1 MLSTIAFVALALS
14 CAVQAVFLLIGK
26 SRRDYYSRPL
36 LAAAGALLVAE
47 LVRRSLIIGFVAIT
61 GTFEALTLF
70 AAAVS
75 LLLFAWRLLAREK
88 TQPIVLFIG
97 SFIAFALLAL
107 ASSPLVPKDVL
118 PPVPALR
125 SGWLVLH
132 ISLAFAGEAFFA
144 LSFGAALAWLLTGDA
159 EKRARLDRLIYT
171 SILIGYPVY
180 TAGALIFG
188 AIWAYFAWGSFWS
201 WDAKE
206 VWALVTWLV
215 YTLYLHL
222 RLIRKTRGTLAVVVA
237 LVGFPVAIFTVLGV
251 NFLLSSLHS
260 YS

>member
-14 CAVQAVFLLIGK
+14 CAVQAVFLLLGN
-26 SRRDYYSRPL
+26 SRKDYYSWPL
-36 LAAAGALLVAE
+36 LAAAGGLLVAE
-47 LVRRSLIIGFVAIT
+47 LVRRSFAIGFVAIT
-61 GTFEALTLF
+61 NTFEALALF
-70 AAAVS
+70 AAAIA
-75 LLLFAWRLLAREK
+75 LLLFAWRLVARGK
-88 TQPIVLFIG
+88 AVPVVSFIG
-97 SFIAFALLAL
+97 SFLAFALVAL

-132 ISLAFAGEAFFA
+132 ISLAFAGEAFFT
-144 LSFGAALAWLLTGDA
+144 LSFGAAFAFLLTKDE

-171 SILIGYPVY
+171 SILIGYPMY

-201 WDAKE
+201 WDPKE

-222 RLIRKTRGTLAVVVA
+222 RLIRKARGTLSAFVA
-237 LVGFPVAIFTVLGV
+237 LAGFLVALFTFLGV
-251 NFLLSSLHS
+251 NYLLTGLHS